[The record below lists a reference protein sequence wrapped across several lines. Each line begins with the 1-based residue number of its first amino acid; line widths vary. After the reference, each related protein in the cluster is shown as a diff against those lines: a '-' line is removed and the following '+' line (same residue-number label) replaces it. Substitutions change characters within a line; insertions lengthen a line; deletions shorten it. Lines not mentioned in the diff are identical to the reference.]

1 MKLYICSFMLNEYI
15 MKYYKLKNKNK
26 ITKREYNYVN
36 LQKMIQLNSIHY
48 NKRLFI
54 LLNRTSSI

>member
-1 MKLYICSFMLNEYI
+1 MLKEYI

-48 NKRLFI
+48 NKKLFI

>member
-1 MKLYICSFMLNEYI
+1 MLNENI

-26 ITKREYNYVN
+26 STKREYNYVN

-48 NKRLFI
+48 NKILFI